1 MIQMELAPNNGPHRD
16 SYGGHVISQDPSY
29 SPHQESVGS
38 EGMDGDPDQMQHDS
52 KRKRKFN
59 FN

>member
-16 SYGGHVISQDPSY
+16 YGGHVISQDPSY

>member
-16 SYGGHVISQDPSY
+16 YGGHVISQDPSY

-38 EGMDGDPDQMQHDS
+38 EGMDGDPDQMQY
-52 KRKRKFN
+52 KKE
-59 FN
+59 